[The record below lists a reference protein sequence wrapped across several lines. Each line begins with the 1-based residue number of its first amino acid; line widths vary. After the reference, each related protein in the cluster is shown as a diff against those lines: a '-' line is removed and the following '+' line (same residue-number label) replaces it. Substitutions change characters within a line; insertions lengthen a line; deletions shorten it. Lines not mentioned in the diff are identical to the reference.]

1 MGTALIAV
9 LAIGFISFIYLISD
23 LSASAAQRRQPKSTN
38 LQEKK
43 SRTKH
48 KASKNKTHPITLK

>member
-23 LSASAAQRRQPKSTN
+23 LSASAAQRRQPKSSS
-38 LQEKK
+38 LPVKK
-43 SRTKH
+43 SKIKH
-48 KASKNKTHPITLK
+48 KALKSKTLPITLK